1 MKLVKPGKKGNN
13 YSVSIPYAG
22 MVTSLKCHATSVDS
36 ASNVMRAYVMIGVSG
51 LVSVTAGGRNLN
63 VGFS

>member
-22 MVTSLKCHATSVDS
+22 MVTSLKCHATSVDCIKCY
-36 ASNVMRAYVMIGVSG
+36 ASLCDDRCKWP
-51 LVSVTAGGRNLN
+51 SVTVGGRNLN